1 MTLALDIA
9 IQQLLK
15 SEYPPGVVQVHE
27 LRSDVKGVLG
37 LRAACKQL
45 ADHEAGQWMRY
56 NVRCISEN
64 LEQCRTELLEL
75 LRARCD
81 DEWEVEEYIW
91 YRFLSQKYLTSL

>member
-9 IQQLLK
+9 FQQLLK

-56 NVRCISEN
+56 NVRCIIKN
-64 LEQCRTELLEL
+64 LELERAELLEAT
-75 LRARCD
+75 RARYGCEMED
-81 DEWEVEEYIW
+81 YIW